1 MSLQVW
7 LPLNGSTVN
16 QGISN
21 VQITNTNATVDN
33 AGKLG
38 KCYSFNGSNAYIKI
52 ALPQSMTTLI
62 NTTVCMWMK
71 SNNTSL
77 LAGGGISH
85 DRDSSKACCTLF
97 APGWQFLE
105 SSAWSY
111 VNAGFPKDTNWHHYA
126 CCIDNSN
133 IYTYFDGVLKTTT
146 AIGNRLTD
154 LNSSTNFIEIGCD
167 HPGGNEYLNGFVND
181 FRIYDH
187 CLSPREVKE
196 IAKGLVCH
204 YPLNQI
210 DKSVNLVQ
218 ESATFNSPWACASI
232 WTRSL
237 DDDGFTIM
245 SANSTGITTN
255 NWRRC
260 VSNNIPISYCT
271 DGISVLFEFMVDD
284 VSAYD
289 HTCICSLQNY
299 SSDGARHGWIEPK
312 YSNTSYYQLYEPLA
326 NGRWI
331 KAICYFDARNCS
343 LTTDGTTGNTIS
355 YVNVNFNIVKNGSV
369 HVKKPKVVKGKVKKW
384 EQWSPAWTD
393 ADSWF
398 DTTEYDVSGFG
409 NHGTAATASA
419 PTRASDSPRYDGCYA
434 FNGSSQFLKA
444 PQSAKITDEITAS
457 IWAYMGTWGGDI
469 RLISCTESGGWNIK
483 SNSDYIAFL
492 VYAGGSYRTCKSS
505 KKWASLTSG
514 WHHFAVTYNGL
525 KSCLYI
531 DGVLDTSITPFTTKT
546 PITYNSGNTIFIGA
560 EAASNATAPTTP
572 YFNGKLSDFRLY
584 ATALSA
590 EDIKELYNSPITVTN
605 TGVLMTQGE
614 FKEE

>member
-16 QGISN
+16 QGISGLTLTGSPASWGTGKIGKCATFAN
-21 VQITNTNATVDN
+21 NISNIIYNNTTALNYVDNFSWCLWINTNYTSGTHYAFTVGRAD
-33 AGKLG
+33 
-38 KCYSFNGSNAYIKI
+38 
-52 ALPQSMTTLI
+52 
-62 NTTVCMWMK
+62 
-71 SNNTSL
+71 
-77 LAGGGISH
+77 AGGRGYGLLRLSATACRIRYGSGNQSTCDVPVTSGEWTHLAFTKTGNIISIY
-85 DRDSSKACCTLF
+85 KNGALYTTYTF
-97 APGWQFLE
+97 GGTAPTYSDGNGLGVGCF
-105 SSAWSY
+105 
-111 VNAGFPKDTNWHHYA
+111 HYS
-126 CCIDNSN
+126 NGN
-133 IYTYFDGVLKTTT
+133 IYPFYGSL
-146 AIGNRLTD
+146 
-154 LNSSTNFIEIGCD
+154 
-167 HPGGNEYLNGFVND
+167 ND

-204 YPLNQI
+204 YPLN
-210 DKSVNLVQ
+210 DVTVTTSVNKYSGDSFEGKSTNVDRKMTVTKLADERGYNYKLSYTGTGSNNWPASKFPRFSFTAGKKYDYSCKVRCHSCTNVDMTMRCSRIDNDW
-218 ESATFNSPWACASI
+218 ECPKSATIVSSSLADGKWHEYHRIITLQATSD
-232 WTRSL
+232 RSGTTYTTAPL
-237 DDDGFTIM
+237 MEFY
-245 SANSTGITTN
+245 TN
-255 NWRRC
+255 NLVTKDTVYSFDFDLKDVQ
-260 VSNNIPISYCT
+260 VSEC
-271 DGISVLFEFMVDD
+271 D
-284 VSAYD
+284 VEVPASNGAWKDNVVYD
-289 HTCICSLQNY
+289 T
-299 SSDGARHGWIEPK
+299 
-312 YSNTSYYQLYEPLA
+312 
-326 NGRWI
+326 
-331 KAICYFDARNCS
+331 
-343 LTTDGTTGNTIS
+343 
-355 YVNVNFNIVKNGSV
+355 
-369 HVKKPKVVKGKVKKW
+369 
-384 EQWSPAWTD
+384 
-393 ADSWF
+393 
-398 DTTEYDVSGFG
+398 SGFG

-419 PTRASDSPRYDGCYA
+419 PTWASDSPRYDGCYA

-469 RLISCTESGGWNIK
+469 RLISCTEGGGWNIE
-483 SNSDYIAFL
+483 SNSDYIVFL

-505 KKWASLTSG
+505 KKWTSLIGG

-560 EAASNATAPTTP
+560 EAGSNTTAPVGS